1 MPSLSVGEYSLVFN
15 MLSLAVAAMV
25 GSFAFFVMSQKIIGA
40 KYRVSMIVSSLVVLI
55 AGYHY
60 YRIMGSWESAF
71 SLVNGSYEPSGKPF
85 NDAYRYVDW
94 LLTVPLLLVEL
105 VLVLN
110 LSKGSTGPMLRNLVI
125 AAVLMIGLGYPGE
138 ISSDLGTRNLWGVLS
153 TIPFIYILVVL
164 WGQLGAQLSTASESV
179 RTLFINTRYLLI
191 ATWGFYPIAYAI
203 GTWGGLQSAG
213 AIVSVQVGYTIAD
226 ITAKCLYGVMIF
238 AIAYQKSKEDGS
250 LPSQIEE
257 KQLAR

>member
-1 MPSLSVGEYSLVFN
+1 MFTLSMGEYSLVFN
-15 MLSLAVAAMV
+15 MLSFAVAAMF
-25 GSFAFFVMSQKIIGA
+25 GSFAFFVMAQKIVGA
-40 KYRVSMIVSSLVVLI
+40 KYQASMMVSSLVVLI

-60 YRIMGSWESAF
+60 YRIMGSWEEAYV
-71 SLVNGSYEPSGKPF
+71 LVDGAYQASGKPF

-110 LSKGSTGPMLRNLVI
+110 LGKGKTGPMLRNLII

-138 ISSDLGTRNLWGVLS
+138 ISSDVTTRNIWGVLS

-164 WGQLGAQLSTASESV
+164 WGQLGQQLAGASDKIKV
-179 RTLFINTRYLLI
+179 LFSNTRYLLL

-203 GTWGGLQSAG
+203 GTWGGMDSAG
-213 AIVSVQVGYTIAD
+213 AVVAVQVGYTIAD
-226 ITAKCLYGVMIF
+226 VTAKALYGVMIF
-238 AIAYQKSKEDGS
+238 VIAYQKSVEDGT
-250 LPSQIEE
+250 LPALKEG
-257 KQLAR
+257 K

>member
-1 MPSLSVGEYSLVFN
+1 MLSLSMGQYSLVFN
-15 MLSLAVAAMV
+15 MLSFAVASMFGA
-25 GSFAFFVMSQKIIGA
+25 FAFFVMAQRIVGE
-40 KYRVSMIVSSLVVLI
+40 KYKVSMMVSSLVVLI

-60 YRIMGSWESAF
+60 FRIMGSWESAF
-71 SLVNGSYEPSGKPF
+71 VLIDGVYQPSGKPF

-110 LSKGSTGPMLRNLVI
+110 LAKGKSGPMLRNLII

-138 ISSDLGTRNLWGVLS
+138 ISNDFVTRNVWGVLS

-164 WGQLGAQLSTASESV
+164 WGQLGQQLEGASDKV
-179 RTLFINTRYLLI
+179 KTLFANTRWLLI

-203 GTWGGLQSAG
+203 GTWGGMETAG
-213 AIVSVQVGYTIAD
+213 AVVAVQVGYTIAD
-226 ITAKCLYGVMIF
+226 VSAKALYGVMIF
-238 AIAYQKSKEDGS
+238 AIAYQKSSDDGT
-250 LPSQIEE
+250 LPILLEA
-257 KQLAR
+257 K

>member
-1 MPSLSVGEYSLVFN
+1 MPILSVGQYSLVFN

-40 KYRVSMIVSSLVVLI
+40 KYRISMMVSSLVVLI

-60 YRIMGSWESAF
+60 YRIMGSWENAF
-71 SLVNGSYEPSGKPF
+71 TLVNGAYESSGKPF

-125 AAVLMIGLGYPGE
+125 AAILMIGLGYPGE
-138 ISSDLGTRNLWGVLS
+138 ISTDLATRNIWGVLS

-164 WGQLGAQLSTASESV
+164 WGQLGAQLTNASESIKV
-179 RTLFINTRYLLI
+179 LFTNTRYLLI
-191 ATWGFYPIAYAI
+191 ATWGFYPIAYAL
-203 GTWGGLQSAG
+203 GTWGGLQTPGS
-213 AIVSVQVGYTIAD
+213 IVAVQVGYTIAD

>member
-1 MPSLSVGEYSLVFN
+1 MTLSAGEYSLVFN
-15 MLSLAVAAMV
+15 MLSFAVAAMF
-25 GSFAFFVMSQKIIGA
+25 GSFAFFVMSQKIVGA
-40 KYRVSMIVSSLVVLI
+40 KYRMSMIVSSIVVLI

-60 YRIMGSWESAF
+60 FRIMGSWESAF
-71 SLVNGSYEPSGKPF
+71 VLENGSYRPSGLPF

-110 LSKGSTGPMLRNLVI
+110 LSKGQTGPMLRNLII

-138 ISSDLGTRNLWGVLS
+138 ISSDLATRNIWGVLS

-164 WGQLGAQLSTASESV
+164 WGQLGQQLSGSSEKIK
-179 RTLFINTRYLLI
+179 TLFSNTRYLLL

-203 GTWGGLQSAG
+203 GTWGGMDTPG
-213 AIVSVQVGYTIAD
+213 AVVAVQVGYTIAD
-226 ITAKCLYGVMIF
+226 VTAKALYGVMIF
-238 AIAYQKSKEDGS
+238 VIAYQKSVEDGT
-250 LPSQIEE
+250 LPSMLEG
-257 KQLAR
+257 KK